1 METRRGAR
9 GLSHQGRSSR
19 APQVLVDGGDSMANS
34 IICTDNPGNI
44 LSTLTSTDEQHPFE
58 LAREATENCERMW
71 QQFDQVEERTQRIR
85 SQYQLIDSL
94 LAEIRSDCAKFEKPK
109 EMLLQCTGILET
121 GAFCLQQQNT
131 KQQKEASAQAEEA
144 EQQDWMEV
152 SQEQESSSW
161 CLEQLSQESS
171 GQGHEV
177 AQAWREEELL
187 AQKADLEGRLAAT
200 EWLRQDLARQLEETR
215 SAKESLQSRLFA
227 AQLQMAQLQMTWKR
241 VEAELQGELQGA
253 RREAQAAQRRHKEE
267 LQGLKEE
274 MHLLLEQREALQKQ
288 VAELTSQLAA
298 SRECQERTAQRA
310 QQEGMEAQEE
320 SRQKLLE
327 IEQIQ
332 KMLEEAEHQNK
343 ELQMHLDYL
352 ERGWIQ
358 CEEMAEQNSDLQASV
373 NALEREKARL
383 ILSLEEK
390 NVCLRMLEEQNL
402 ALNNQVSQCQSALQ
416 QAKQLSSNRAGQLRE
431 LNTQIRALQDAVLQ
445 MEASQATQQKQ
456 LLKELEESR
465 AGERSLRD
473 SVHVLQAE
481 VSELRVRLQS
491 SDDKALALAIQCEAV
506 ELELRKAQAQRD
518 NLRARNLELQKEWEE
533 IEQDCM
539 QAEAKHICHQIALEK
554 EATERQEEAVALRQE
569 PGEGA
574 VTRNPPGGDSIE
586 SGETGGPGAS
596 HPSSSPKPPEPSEP
610 PGDPLT
616 PSGDP
621 PGPRPP
627 PEPPGVPAD
636 PSPNPSPPLAD
647 SAQEAEGLARSFW
660 EGLAAEAR
668 NIERASARASG
679 GGDPPPY
686 PFEYGAGGRGEGWSP
701 PARGGKNPE
710 PRPAANTHA
719 RETSAEPMPGREP
732 GVPADA
738 HAWGCDRGQALTRE
752 PRPLLPPYMGEI
764 PPCGRQ
770 GEPRGR
776 HRQQHQHRPRGEE
789 RGRSRTKRQQR
800 PEVYWQSTSDSE
812 GSHSSPDRSVE
823 PTESSSDSE
832 AEKTESM
839 RFRTKPIK
847 NFNTTGNQPQYELT
861 DWGKIKIECAEWAPA
876 ASVHAFPGARGLSHQ
891 GRSSRAPQVLVDGG
905 DSMANSIICTD
916 NPGNILST
924 LTSTDEQHPFELA
937 REATENCERMWQ
949 QFDQV
954 EERTQRIRS
963 QYQLIDSLLAEIRS
977 DCAKFEKPKEM
988 LLQCTGI
995 LETGAFCL
1003 QQQNTKQQKEA
1014 SAQAEEAE
1022 QQDWMEVSQEQE
1034 SSSWCLE
1041 QLSQESS
1048 GQGHEVAQVWREEEL
1063 LAQKA
1068 DLEGRLAATEWLR
1081 QDLARQLEETRS
1093 AKESLQSRLFAA
1105 QQQMAQL
1112 QMTWKRVEAELQG
1125 ELQGARREAQA
1136 AQRRHKEELQGLKEE
1151 MHLLLEQREALQKQ
1165 VAELTSQLAASRECQ
1180 ERTAQRAQQE
1190 GREAQEESRQKLL
1203 EIEQIQKMLEEA
1215 EHQNKE
1221 LQMHLDYLER
1231 GWIQCEEMAE
1241 QNSDLQASVN
1251 ALEKEKARLILSLEE
1266 KDVCLRML
1274 EEQNL
1279 ALNHQVSQCQSAL
1292 QQAKQI
1298 SSNRAGQLRELN
1310 TQIRALQD
1318 AVLQMEASQATQQKQ
1333 LLKELEESRAGERS
1347 LRDSV
1352 HVLQAEVSELRVRLQ
1367 SSDDKALALA
1377 IQCEAVELEL
1387 RKTQTQRDNLRARNL
1402 ELQKEWEEIEQD
1414 CVEAE
1419 AKHICLQ
1426 IALEKEATERQE
1438 EAVALRQEVASL
1450 RRKLEKLEKERK
1462 DVLVALLQSQLAQER
1477 QHHLESC
1484 AGSRQET
1491 QGAEGTSLLPERLRE
1506 EPGSSWMHS

>member
-58 LAREATENCERMW
+58 LAWEATENCERMW

-358 CEEMAEQNSDLQASV
+358 CEEMAEQNSDLQASI

-416 QAKQLSSNRAGQLRE
+416 QAKQISSNRAGQLRE

-465 AGERSLRD
+465 AGERSVRD

-533 IEQDCM
+533 IEQDCV

-569 PGEGA
+569 
-574 VTRNPPGGDSIE
+574 
-586 SGETGGPGAS
+586 
-596 HPSSSPKPPEPSEP
+596 
-610 PGDPLT
+610 
-616 PSGDP
+616 
-621 PGPRPP
+621 
-627 PEPPGVPAD
+627 
-636 PSPNPSPPLAD
+636 
-647 SAQEAEGLARSFW
+647 
-660 EGLAAEAR
+660 
-668 NIERASARASG
+668 
-679 GGDPPPY
+679 
-686 PFEYGAGGRGEGWSP
+686 
-701 PARGGKNPE
+701 
-710 PRPAANTHA
+710 
-719 RETSAEPMPGREP
+719 
-732 GVPADA
+732 
-738 HAWGCDRGQALTRE
+738 
-752 PRPLLPPYMGEI
+752 
-764 PPCGRQ
+764 
-770 GEPRGR
+770 
-776 HRQQHQHRPRGEE
+776 
-789 RGRSRTKRQQR
+789 
-800 PEVYWQSTSDSE
+800 
-812 GSHSSPDRSVE
+812 
-823 PTESSSDSE
+823 
-832 AEKTESM
+832 
-839 RFRTKPIK
+839 
-847 NFNTTGNQPQYELT
+847 
-861 DWGKIKIECAEWAPA
+861 
-876 ASVHAFPGARGLSHQ
+876 GARGLSHQ

-937 REATENCERMWQ
+937 WEATENCERMWQ

-1048 GQGHEVAQVWREEEL
+1048 GQGHEVAQAWREEEL

-1105 QQQMAQL
+1105 QLQMAQL

-1151 MHLLLEQREALQKQ
+1151 RNLLLEQREALQKQ

-1190 GREAQEESRQKLL
+1190 GMEAQEESRQKLL

-1241 QNSDLQASVN
+1241 QNSDLQASIN
-1251 ALEKEKARLILSLEE
+1251 ALEREKARLILSLEE

-1279 ALNHQVSQCQSAL
+1279 ALNNQVSQCQSAL
-1292 QQAKQI
+1292 QQAKQL

-1347 LRDSV
+1347 VRDSV

-1387 RKTQTQRDNLRARNL
+1387 RKTQAQRDNLRARNL
-1402 ELQKEWEEIEQD
+1402 ELQKELEEIEQD
-1414 CVEAE
+1414 WWKEEV
-1419 AKHICLQ
+1419 KHISRET
-1426 IALEKEATERQE
+1426 ALEKEATERQE

-1462 DVLVALLQSQLAQER
+1462 DVL
-1477 QHHLESC
+1477 
-1484 AGSRQET
+1484 
-1491 QGAEGTSLLPERLRE
+1491 AEKML
-1506 EPGSSWMHS
+1506 